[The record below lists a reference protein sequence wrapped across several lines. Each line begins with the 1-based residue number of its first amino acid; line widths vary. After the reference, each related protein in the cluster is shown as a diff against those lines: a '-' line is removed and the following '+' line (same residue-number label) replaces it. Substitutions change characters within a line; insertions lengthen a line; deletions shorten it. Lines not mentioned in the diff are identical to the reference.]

1 MCGDRSSWT
10 PVRGGLERL
19 DPPQLHV
26 FAASWQTSWRSL
38 ERRRCGITFRAS
50 YRDAEDGGR
59 SILNCGACGAQLM
72 TNARSPGRAFDP
84 YNHSLASEMRT
95 VHILAIAALIGWSI
109 ERVFWWPVRHHWRS
123 EARAATW
130 YQRYMP

>member
-1 MCGDRSSWT
+1 
-10 PVRGGLERL
+10 
-19 DPPQLHV
+19 
-26 FAASWQTSWRSL
+26 
-38 ERRRCGITFRAS
+38 
-50 YRDAEDGGR
+50 
-59 SILNCGACGAQLM
+59 M

-109 ERVFWWPVRHHWRS
+109 EKVFWWPVRHHWRS

-130 YQRYMP
+130 YQRYMPPASGLTERGKALRRRASIASGAVMLGFVLVFALLPLLRR